1 VGASHLIL
9 TKIDEAFGLGGLF
22 PLFQHCELPLTYLTD
37 GQNVPHDIRPAER
50 RAFARLLL
58 GMEQTS
64 PRSYSFASHSF
75 AQL

>member
-1 VGASHLIL
+1 
-9 TKIDEAFGLGGLF
+9 
-22 PLFQHCELPLTYLTD
+22 LFQHCELPLTYLTD